1 MKNTISHLRRLQVAV
16 VAALLCLSGKATATP
31 DAVSLP
37 DAGLENCSFAFY
49 GQTAM
54 DSTEESSG
62 IVFVPASCSFYNPLS
77 VTIHAGDG
85 QTIYYT
91 TDGEEPSAESTLY
104 QGAITLSSTV
114 TLKAVAIDADGNSVG
129 TAEAFYTCTR
139 HGIGE
144 DYNPASPADP
154 NMPDTVKKVK
164 LHIVSSPVGAGYFYG
179 DTLMN
184 VPVGSSIFVS
194 AEPANSW
201 HFVNWTLEG
210 QEISTDATLSY
221 VMPAYDVTIVANF
234 NYSPVSPNDPDVVE
248 RSYPVVVRTYP
259 QVFADISPS
268 SSFSM
273 KKGERRD
280 IRVYPPS
287 GFVVAKWYVNGDE
300 YPSDGDQ
307 IMVTMDTKALDIL
320 AELRYSPNSPVNPNA
335 NYYNPETGEVIID
348 DFNAGELSTALD
360 KLNVSYE
367 NVRSL
372 IVKGV
377 MKEYDFYAITSNY
390 PNIETIDLSRTSGVE
405 AIPDATFQ
413 CSWSGISSLMT
424 VVLPATVSKMG
435 YEVFY
440 GCTNLSSIVCYAFEP
455 PVCNNTF
462 SEFTNAQNC
471 TVYVPLSAIALYEE
485 AEGWKDFTI
494 LPITDDAHVL
504 SVNLPEECADGRYK
518 NNTIEIRNL
527 RTGVRQKYIVSD
539 RLLYTFNGLQK
550 DEQYNVYMFSQTGF
564 EIGRIENVTIPDEDI
579 SVTFETL
586 NMLRPVSARVLTPE
600 EDDITADA
608 LIEWLKPEDDGTS
621 TYLRKDV
628 SIGEIPVGQKLLCRV
643 TLGQKSGMLYRN
655 PDVREITVADTTDII
670 DVNVDA
676 FRTVGLSGKVVD
688 ADGASLAGASVSV
701 NQTLNGKYYKTY
713 TAKTDKDGQWSLS
726 VFDAPETRITYAA
739 SECINV
745 NDTIAAFEADV
756 PTLDLGEKML
766 RSIVG
771 ARITYAFTYHEAGVE
786 TEESYYA
793 DYQNVVISVFNVTQN
808 RPHDEVSLQYPILAV
823 LDENIQTDDVLK
835 LTATSKTG
843 AFNPIEKNVT
853 VGANQRAE
861 VTFDIVG
868 KGGIAASFEMTS
880 NPSVI
885 GLLYKANG
893 EFLKKALY
901 SEAALKFTGLDDG
914 EYTLVTMGN
923 SDLMSSVLRL
933 SNFKEIGLTE
943 GKDYVQNSL
952 TVESGKL
959 SEVKN
964 TEIPILDESLFCY
977 TGSTTGFSTNKSS
990 ITTGNYLTLRS
1001 TINFKNNYKDDVS
1014 NVALIVD
1021 LPEECDFVE
1030 QSVIQGQNLLP
1041 YTFDNNRLTIQL
1053 GNNYTSQVRFCVVP
1067 TAGGTFNATASV
1079 GFDYN
1084 GKTLTQPIG
1093 SAISEIKD
1101 IEIAVPSVIASPT
1114 FKVTGLSLS
1123 NSDVRVYEDGVLL
1136 GAGKANAAGSWTVE
1150 CELRDPYNLS
1160 KHSIYAEITTP
1171 SNNTLLSETK
1181 NLTYDINAL
1190 QVSKVTMYHWNPE
1203 MNQTYES
1210 VFDFLNPKTTPTQ
1223 WTVYYPKKQFT
1234 YTIEFTNNDPER
1246 ISNVVLYVHT
1256 ADGKFVPC
1264 PASYDEK
1271 KGFWYAEINM
1281 GSSSNGYYPVN
1292 CSVDFDYLCTNAKV
1306 DTREMDDIRENGG
1319 QFMTN
1324 YGILMNDVT
1333 SLVSKEDLVSYEDWQ
1348 NFYESNGLDIGQV
1361 DGDIEFPEDFDTWPE
1376 SEQTAF
1382 LTSIDTELQEEL
1394 ESLNQEFASYQNMFV
1409 IDSEK
1414 NSLQFGDGSS
1424 ISVKSCDGITVESL
1438 LEQGFTAY
1446 DCMNGSTIYIYIS
1459 SEKNIF
1465 VDFGNDMYVETS
1477 GALLEELGLGD
1488 DFISL
1493 IKTMYHAYAKWDE
1506 SNVGQCIN
1514 VLAEIIGV
1522 FENANIKLENLLRSG
1537 EVELWSKTTN
1547 WLNTLS
1553 HQQGRYRQLL
1563 NKGGEIYSKKLN
1575 NVMAKKAL
1583 VQGFRSCI
1591 KPAFKLLKSALPI
1604 YNWISIVVDT
1614 KNKTSDIENIYSLIE
1629 AKTCLTP
1636 EEREDFITQDQLLLS
1651 RIGVY
1656 VAGTIIPTVWG
1667 DAEIF
1672 GGVLGTMETGG
1683 TSLGVSVMGFV
1694 LKSVA
1699 QITTILLDNQ
1709 LSNDIQQLKLA
1720 INAVECPDD
1729 NKNKDNNNKSG
1740 GGANQSG
1747 SINDNVQID
1756 PSGYVYEAVPSNR
1769 VEGVQASIYYK
1780 ETKEDM
1786 YGDLHDEVVLWNA
1799 EEYAQQNPLFTD
1811 ENGMYRWDVPQGLW
1825 QVKFEKDGYVTAYSD
1840 WLPVPPP
1847 QLDVN
1852 IAIVQNRQPEVVSA
1866 RAYELGVEIQFDKY
1880 MDSTTLTPDN
1890 IFVTANGE
1898 KVAGEIVFLD
1908 TEKSDVYAEQ
1918 DDETAVRY
1926 TSRVRF
1932 IPEQSLTMATGEIS
1946 LTVSRNVRSYAGIPM
1961 AETYTQVLDIEKE
1974 VQEIFAADVELLY
1987 GGEKQLTIYAIPYDA
2002 AVGKTLHIENSS
2014 DLIATVDT
2022 TALTIDN
2029 EGKAVITVK
2038 GELPGCAHLTFT
2050 IDDVTVTGEATI
2062 DVVTEILTID
2072 APQASRASGTAV
2084 YRGTKIELTT
2094 DTQDGIIWYTTDG
2107 TCPCD
2112 ENGSRR
2118 KYLQPIVIDTDS
2130 VTILAMTALGN
2141 SDDVSEV
2148 VTFSYTLKRSD
2159 IDFHLSEGWTWISH
2173 NFEEAVAATEFTQ
2186 DENVA
2191 TILSQSKE
2199 TVKDPKFGFV
2209 GTLTELLP
2217 TESYKLEASQETTVR
2232 LSRFEW
2238 NPDSSLILKGGWNWL
2253 SYPVNQT
2260 MSVSEAF
2267 EGNNIETLDY
2277 IVGQEGFA
2285 QFNGTEWEGTLTTL
2299 SPGKGYMYQSQ
2310 SAKSITYNTSI
2321 VSKAAAR
2328 YARRLY
2334 SSMPVIVD
2342 IHKYPQ
2348 VMCVVAELFEGD
2360 NVLAPEEYRLMAFCD
2375 SECRGIGKVV
2385 NGMIMMSV
2393 YGKSGEKIDFK
2404 AMSNASEL
2412 LIPVKTEVF
2421 SESMIGNVLEPYKFT
2436 INSLS
2441 DISKVDFTGGI
2452 SVSVIDNMLHINGVD
2467 GDLIN
2472 DIAIL
2477 DMDGRKVRSF
2487 HDNPAQSDI
2496 YIDLP
2501 AGTYMVVVRCGNA
2514 YTYHKILVQ

>member
-1 MKNTISHLRRLQVAV
+1 
-16 VAALLCLSGKATATP
+16 
-31 DAVSLP
+31 
-37 DAGLENCSFAFY
+37 
-49 GQTAM
+49 
-54 DSTEESSG
+54 
-62 IVFVPASCSFYNPLS
+62 
-77 VTIHAGDG
+77 
-85 QTIYYT
+85 
-91 TDGEEPSAESTLY
+91 
-104 QGAITLSSTV
+104 
-114 TLKAVAIDADGNSVG
+114 
-129 TAEAFYTCTR
+129 
-139 HGIGE
+139 
-144 DYNPASPADP
+144 
-154 NMPDTVKKVK
+154 
-164 LHIVSSPVGAGYFYG
+164 
-179 DTLMN
+179 
-184 VPVGSSIFVS
+184 
-194 AEPANSW
+194 
-201 HFVNWTLEG
+201 
-210 QEISTDATLSY
+210 
-221 VMPAYDVTIVANF
+221 
-234 NYSPVSPNDPDVVE
+234 
-248 RSYPVVVRTYP
+248 
-259 QVFADISPS
+259 
-268 SSFSM
+268 
-273 KKGERRD
+273 
-280 IRVYPPS
+280 
-287 GFVVAKWYVNGDE
+287 
-300 YPSDGDQ
+300 
-307 IMVTMDTKALDIL
+307 
-320 AELRYSPNSPVNPNA
+320 
-335 NYYNPETGEVIID
+335 
-348 DFNAGELSTALD
+348 
-360 KLNVSYE
+360 
-367 NVRSL
+367 
-372 IVKGV
+372 
-377 MKEYDFYAITSNY
+377 
-390 PNIETIDLSRTSGVE
+390 
-405 AIPDATFQ
+405 
-413 CSWSGISSLMT
+413 
-424 VVLPATVSKMG
+424 
-435 YEVFY
+435 
-440 GCTNLSSIVCYAFEP
+440 
-455 PVCNNTF
+455 
-462 SEFTNAQNC
+462 
-471 TVYVPLSAIALYEE
+471 
-485 AEGWKDFTI
+485 
-494 LPITDDAHVL
+494 
-504 SVNLPEECADGRYK
+504 
-518 NNTIEIRNL
+518 
-527 RTGVRQKYIVSD
+527 
-539 RLLYTFNGLQK
+539 
-550 DEQYNVYMFSQTGF
+550 
-564 EIGRIENVTIPDEDI
+564 
-579 SVTFETL
+579 
-586 NMLRPVSARVLTPE
+586 
-600 EDDITADA
+600 
-608 LIEWLKPEDDGTS
+608 
-621 TYLRKDV
+621 
-628 SIGEIPVGQKLLCRV
+628 
-643 TLGQKSGMLYRN
+643 
-655 PDVREITVADTTDII
+655 
-670 DVNVDA
+670 
-676 FRTVGLSGKVVD
+676 
-688 ADGASLAGASVSV
+688 
-701 NQTLNGKYYKTY
+701 
-713 TAKTDKDGQWSLS
+713 
-726 VFDAPETRITYAA
+726 
-739 SECINV
+739 
-745 NDTIAAFEADV
+745 
-756 PTLDLGEKML
+756 ML

-1292 CSVDFDYLCTNAKV
+1292 CSVDFDYNSEILVDRNHYDEIVDNIEKGRDEIYQVKDSISTLNAETDSIETEYEKLSPLIA
-1306 DTREMDDIRENGG
+1306 ESIQKFENENDL
-1319 QFMTN
+1319 Q
-1324 YGILMNDVT
+1324 NDVT
-1333 SLVSKEDLVSYEDWQ
+1333 H
-1348 NFYESNGLDIGQV
+1348 F
-1361 DGDIEFPEDFDTWPE
+1361 
-1376 SEQTAF
+1376 
-1382 LTSIDTELQEEL
+1382 EEL
-1394 ESLNQEFASYQNMFV
+1394 YGLMKWEF
-1409 IDSEK
+1409 DE
-1414 NSLQFGDGSS
+1414 SS
-1424 ISVKSCDGITVESL
+1424 ISVNPEVDDSQEFIDQLMKEVEESLSENFDLDILEAEYQSVIDSSDSLLSKIEEESLIADSSLDNFDERSFLIETAMGTFNYSEISASEVDRSSWDENFITVIEMTDGSKLLFYYNDDAVIVDEKANKAWILNKKEETVAMLRASSRIQTEDVIQKLHEAFSALNSAKALITNMIGDWAGGVKEEISKLTSQMDDLETKWLNELAESSATQRKIEK
-1438 LEQGFTAY
+1438 LERQLQEMGKQVK
-1446 DCMNGSTIYIYIS
+1446 NGTSANYMG
-1459 SEKNIF
+1459 EA
-1465 VDFGNDMYVETS
+1465 VDFNAKIQELKAKRQTLLRKIELHNKCISNYKGKINSFKTKIAVKVALLGQIMDYWDIVTGIARLIDIVQYGIQDYQAWTSLINYILPCEDDLSAANELKKKAEDYRIKWGNGYLGATALSLTS
-1477 GALLEELGLGD
+1477 TGLSGYCAFNQAAKFIMKTVGALVAN
-1488 DFISL
+1488 FINETAVSVFNET
-1493 IKTMYHAYAKWDE
+1493 KDNSRNTF
-1506 SNVGQCIN
+1506 S
-1514 VLAEIIGV
+1514 EII
-1522 FENANIKLENLLRSG
+1522 RSRG
-1537 EVELWSKTTN
+1537 ELKCKKN
-1547 WLNTLS
+1547 C
-1553 HQQGRYRQLL
+1553 
-1563 NKGGEIYSKKLN
+1563 GEDGKPQCPEPPHDGN
-1575 NVMAKKAL
+1575 N
-1583 VQGFRSCI
+1583 
-1591 KPAFKLLKSALPI
+1591 
-1604 YNWISIVVDT
+1604 
-1614 KNKTSDIENIYSLIE
+1614 
-1629 AKTCLTP
+1629 
-1636 EEREDFITQDQLLLS
+1636 
-1651 RIGVY
+1651 
-1656 VAGTIIPTVWG
+1656 
-1667 DAEIF
+1667 
-1672 GGVLGTMETGG
+1672 
-1683 TSLGVSVMGFV
+1683 
-1694 LKSVA
+1694 
-1699 QITTILLDNQ
+1699 
-1709 LSNDIQQLKLA
+1709 NDPSQ
-1720 INAVECPDD
+1720 
-1729 NKNKDNNNKSG
+1729 NKDNNKSG

-1880 MDSTTLTPDN
+1880 MDSTTLTPEN

-2141 SDDVSEV
+2141 SDEVSEV

-2191 TILSQSKE
+2191 TIRSQSKE

-2360 NVLAPEEYRLMAFCD
+2360 NVLDPEEYHLMAFCD

>member
-31 DAVSLP
+31 DAVSVP

-129 TAEAFYTCTR
+129 TAEAFFTCTR

-201 HFVNWTLEG
+201 RFVNWTLEG

-259 QVFADISPS
+259 QVFADITPS

-377 MKEYDFYAITSNY
+377 MKEYDFYAITGNY
-390 PNIETIDLSRTSGVE
+390 TYTNIETIDLSRTSGVE
-405 AIPDATFQ
+405 EIPDATFQ

-1101 IEIAVPSVIASPT
+1101 IEISVPNITTNPN
-1114 FKVTGLSLS
+1114 FKVS
-1123 NSDVRVYEDGVLL
+1123 
-1136 GAGKANAAGSWTVE
+1136 GKAKPNSQVTVFCNDIPNSVTKTDMNGSWITE
-1150 CELRDPYNLS
+1150 CIIEEPIS
-1160 KHSIYAEITTP
+1160 KQNYSVYAKIATTEGP
-1171 SNNTLLSETK
+1171 TIETETK
-1181 NLTYDINAL
+1181 SVVYDVDAVL
-1190 QVSKVTMYHWNPE
+1190 PSKVTMTFYNGWYKKNYVLVWDYMDKTVSNSHYDFYTTTDFTFRIDFSRNDSSVINDVILCVKTNSGSVVKIKAIYDKTHNCWIATDRFSSNALPCNVSVMYNYYDNTICSADVVSESFANIMPE
-1203 MNQTYES
+1203 VAVDNYKEENDACVFTVIDKDSVLLYYNLYKKYDNDESLGADVVKLCEAGHLNAYAYADENETKVNQYFSDEFGNFMITSTES
-1210 VFDFLNPKTTPTQ
+1210 HSLYIYCDNRSLQQFLLMVNALGLNVTLPTTPM
-1223 WTVYYPKKQFT
+1223 
-1234 YTIEFTNNDPER
+1234 
-1246 ISNVVLYVHT
+1246 LCL
-1256 ADGKFVPC
+1256 A
-1264 PASYDEK
+1264 
-1271 KGFWYAEINM
+1271 
-1281 GSSSNGYYPVN
+1281 PVN
-1292 CSVDFDYLCTNAKV
+1292 YGDDHIGESTDWLNQQRDKIIQRAIDEANRKLKCADEYDNIRIHDLIKRLRQSVGLTIGSFLANSANLASALHGLDSYNAV
-1306 DTREMDDIRENGG
+1306 NGAG
-1319 QFMTN
+1319 SFGA
-1324 YGILMNDVT
+1324 GIDGI
-1333 SLVSKEDLVSYEDWQ
+1333 SK
-1348 NFYESNGLDIGQV
+1348 NGLDALDELHNIRDCGNPG
-1361 DGDIEFPEDFDTWPE
+1361 DGNDGGEDFP
-1376 SEQTAF
+1376 
-1382 LTSIDTELQEEL
+1382 
-1394 ESLNQEFASYQNMFV
+1394 NP
-1409 IDSEK
+1409 
-1414 NSLQFGDGSS
+1414 
-1424 ISVKSCDGITVESL
+1424 
-1438 LEQGFTAY
+1438 
-1446 DCMNGSTIYIYIS
+1446 
-1459 SEKNIF
+1459 
-1465 VDFGNDMYVETS
+1465 VD
-1477 GALLEELGLGD
+1477 
-1488 DFISL
+1488 
-1493 IKTMYHAYAKWDE
+1493 
-1506 SNVGQCIN
+1506 
-1514 VLAEIIGV
+1514 
-1522 FENANIKLENLLRSG
+1522 
-1537 EVELWSKTTN
+1537 
-1547 WLNTLS
+1547 
-1553 HQQGRYRQLL
+1553 
-1563 NKGGEIYSKKLN
+1563 
-1575 NVMAKKAL
+1575 
-1583 VQGFRSCI
+1583 
-1591 KPAFKLLKSALPI
+1591 PI
-1604 YNWISIVVDT
+1604 
-1614 KNKTSDIENIYSLIE
+1614 L
-1629 AKTCLTP
+1629 
-1636 EEREDFITQDQLLLS
+1636 
-1651 RIGVY
+1651 
-1656 VAGTIIPTVWG
+1656 
-1667 DAEIF
+1667 
-1672 GGVLGTMETGG
+1672 
-1683 TSLGVSVMGFV
+1683 
-1694 LKSVA
+1694 
-1699 QITTILLDNQ
+1699 
-1709 LSNDIQQLKLA
+1709 
-1720 INAVECPDD
+1720 
-1729 NKNKDNNNKSG
+1729 
-1740 GGANQSG
+1740 
-1747 SINDNVQID
+1747 D

-1974 VQEIFAADVELLY
+1974 VQEIFAADVEVLY

-2360 NVLAPEEYRLMAFCD
+2360 NVLDPEEYRLMAFCD